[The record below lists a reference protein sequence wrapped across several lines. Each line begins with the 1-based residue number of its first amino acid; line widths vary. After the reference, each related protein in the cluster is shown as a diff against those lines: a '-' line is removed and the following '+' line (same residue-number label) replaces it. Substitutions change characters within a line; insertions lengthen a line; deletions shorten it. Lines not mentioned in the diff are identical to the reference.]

1 MSIPKISSYPM
12 PAYVAAPN
20 TRVTWQCNPRR
31 AVFLIH
37 DMQQYFVRFFDV
49 TQSPVPQ
56 LQANLQAIK
65 SACQTLGIPV
75 VYSAQPPVQSAQERG
90 LLQSW
95 WGNGITAAPEQAEIV
110 TELAPSAEDKV
121 MTKWRYSAFAK
132 TDLAQWMQA
141 NGRDQLIIGGVY
153 AHIGCMMT
161 AADAFM
167 RDIEVF
173 YLADGVADFSRE
185 RHEMAI
191 EYVNQ
196 CCGVALL
203 TDTLLGQLNAD
214 DSHSSSGI
222 PTTMDA
228 LRQQVAA
235 LIEMT
240 PDELDWDDSLL
251 FAGLDSVRLMS
262 LVDRWQQQGS
272 RLGFAELAQA
282 PTLRQWWD
290 LLQRGHA

>member
-1 MSIPKISSYPM
+1 
-12 PAYVAAPN
+12 
-20 TRVTWQCNPRR
+20 
-31 AVFLIH
+31 
-37 DMQQYFVRFFDV
+37 
-49 TQSPVPQ
+49 
-56 LQANLQAIK
+56 
-65 SACQTLGIPV
+65 
-75 VYSAQPPVQSAQERG
+75 
-90 LLQSW
+90 
-95 WGNGITAAPEQAEIV
+95 
-110 TELAPSAEDKV
+110 

-214 DSHSSSGI
+214 DSRTSSGI